1 MGGGGGFYRKCTYY
15 PTIHK
20 CVLLDDLKSFKN
32 MFKLT
37 QVALQLLYFLKNDYF
52 HVLFQCLKTY
62 FNEAFIKFPN
72 FSKKCIGLSIMFFVA
87 ILLKCFRY

>member
-1 MGGGGGFYRKCTYY
+1 MGGGGGFYRTCTDY

-37 QVALQLLYFLKNDYF
+37 QVALQLLYF
-52 HVLFQCLKTY
+52 
-62 FNEAFIKFPN
+62 
-72 FSKKCIGLSIMFFVA
+72 
-87 ILLKCFRY
+87 